1 MLGLDIQVQA
11 VANTNA
17 RLAAAGLEAIGRA
30 VQADHAN
37 LAAYLPAGGIDA
49 AVFNFGYLPGADHH
63 RFSTPATSLPALEA
77 ALAALRPGG
86 ILAACL
92 YSGGPNGDG
101 EKKAVLA
108 WLERL
113 PLTRY
118 TVLEARF
125 ANWAETAPL
134 PCFVL
139 KNP

>member
-1 MLGLDIQVQA
+1 MLGLDIQARA

-17 RLAAAGLEAIGRA
+17 RLAAAGLGTIGRA

-63 RFSTPATSLPALEA
+63 QFSTPATSLPALEA

>member
-1 MLGLDIQVQA
+1 MNIV
-11 VANTNA
+11 
-17 RLAAAGLEAIGRA
+17 E
-30 VQADHAN
+30 
-37 LAAYLPAGGIDA
+37 
-49 AVFNFGYLPGADHH
+49 
-63 RFSTPATSLPALEA
+63 TPA
-77 ALAALRPGG
+77 PGG
-86 ILAACL
+86 TLLTLYKEKQPVGSCLLCPQAEGVRIERLEIDPAWRRRGYGSYLLRQALHRTGGLLAACL